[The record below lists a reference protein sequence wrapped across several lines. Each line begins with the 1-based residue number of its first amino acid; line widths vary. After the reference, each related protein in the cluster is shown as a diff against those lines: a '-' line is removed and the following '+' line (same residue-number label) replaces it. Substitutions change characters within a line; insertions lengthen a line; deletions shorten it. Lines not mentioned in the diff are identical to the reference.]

1 MFAMRV
7 FRRQAPSLSTRR
19 IALNDSNPR
28 PLRCLH
34 ASATAQAPRKRAF
47 FSSNSALQQDGN
59 SPVVNIAKEPPP
71 AQIRKPARSPA
82 GKTSLRRVAVEAQR
96 SRANT
101 FRPSDE
107 ISRGEGNNR
116 VTALSVADQFDMD
129 AVKRILRSHG
139 FPVDPDQ
146 TGFESD
152 QVIHTRGVNNGDIFV
167 FPSGSLVAWSL
178 PEDVALEM
186 ATKSLLPAAINPH
199 VDQLE
204 KEDLE
209 YEEDPKRD
217 NSTIKG
223 DVIFLGTNTD
233 SQLEAYDSSRRTEN
247 KLADI
252 YIVALELIQRLRRLH
267 SLQASLDLPS
277 SQF

>member
-1 MFAMRV
+1 MLTMQT
-7 FRRQAPSLSTRR
+7 FRRQVSSLSHRR
-19 IALNDSNPR
+19 IFNDYNPR

-34 ASATAQAPRKRAF
+34 ASATAQAPRKRTF
-47 FSSNSALQQDGN
+47 FSSNAFLQQEGN
-59 SPVVNIAKEPPP
+59 SPAVDIVNEAPHTQK
-71 AQIRKPARSPA
+71 RKSARSPA

-96 SRANT
+96 SRANSY
-101 FRPSDE
+101 RQEDAV
-107 ISRGEGNNR
+107 SRGEGSNR

-139 FPVDPDQ
+139 FPIDPDA

-152 QVIHTRGVNNGDIFV
+152 QVVHTRGVNNGDIFV

-178 PEDVALEM
+178 PDDVVHDL

-199 VDQLE
+199 VEQLE

-223 DVIFLGTNTD
+223 DVILLGMNTD
-233 SQLEAYDSSRRTEN
+233 SPLEVYGFH
-247 KLADI
+247 L
-252 YIVALELIQRLRRLH
+252 YIVFVGTNDFL
-267 SLQASLDLPS
+267 
-277 SQF
+277 

>member
-1 MFAMRV
+1 MV
-7 FRRQAPSLSTRR
+7 DIT
-19 IALNDSNPR
+19 
-28 PLRCLH
+28 
-34 ASATAQAPRKRAF
+34 
-47 FSSNSALQQDGN
+47 
-59 SPVVNIAKEPPP
+59 KEPPP
-71 AQIRKPARSPA
+71 AQKRKPARSPA

-96 SRANT
+96 SRANA

-107 ISRGEGNNR
+107 VSRGEGNNR

-139 FPVDPDQ
+139 FAVDPDQ
-146 TGFESD
+146 TGFDSD

-178 PEDVALEM
+178 PEDVAHEI
-186 ATKSLLPAAINPH
+186 ATKSLLPAAINPL

-223 DVIFLGTNTD
+223 DVIFLGTKTD
-233 SQLEAYDSSRRTEN
+233 SQPEAYDSSRYTEN

-252 YIVALELIQRLRRLH
+252 L
-267 SLQASLDLPS
+267 
-277 SQF
+277 